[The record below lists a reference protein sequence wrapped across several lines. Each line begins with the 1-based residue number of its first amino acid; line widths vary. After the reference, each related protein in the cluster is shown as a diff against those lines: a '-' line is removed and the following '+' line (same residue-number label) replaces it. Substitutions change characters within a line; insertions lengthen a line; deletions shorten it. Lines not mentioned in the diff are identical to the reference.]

1 MNYLNDNG
9 IYQKKNKYYYHSSNR
24 VVSNRSI
31 LDRIDSIYVPP
42 AWTSVWYASS
52 PKTHIQVHGV
62 DESGKKQYI
71 LSEAHIEKS
80 KTEKYKRMKNF
91 IKDLDRFKR
100 VIRLSECGDT
110 ASTKTDTM
118 HLLFWLLMETH
129 IRVGNEMYVPES
141 YGLTTMRQK
150 HLKSESGHF
159 SFEFV
164 GKSKIIHTVAIPKR
178 FNQYMSKLILN
189 KPNHHVFWYLDGTKR
204 VPISSDEL
212 NEYLKQ
218 HMGSDYTCKDFRT
231 YSANVLFIKAFLKN
245 ECQHSNPK
253 RFVLKCIDESA
264 DQLGHSRSISRKSYI
279 SGNLLTFCI
288 DRFDQARGST
298 MERLIKVA

>member
-1 MNYLNDNG
+1 MNSLNDCG
-9 IYQKKNKYYYHSSNR
+9 IYQKTNKYYYHSTNKQ
-24 VVSNRSI
+24 VTNKSI

-42 AWTSVWYASS
+42 AWTSVWYACN
-52 PKTHIQVHGV
+52 PKSHIQVHGV
-62 DESGKKQYI
+62 DESGKRQYI
-71 LSEAHIEKS
+71 LSEEHIEKS
-80 KTEKYKRMKNF
+80 KIEKYKRMKQF

-100 VIRLSECGDT
+100 IIRLPNEPE
-110 ASTKTDTM
+110 STKTEIM

-141 YGLTTMRQK
+141 YGLTTMRQR
-150 HLKSESGHF
+150 HLVKENGTF
-159 SFEFV
+159 SFQFV
-164 GKSKIIHTVAIPKR
+164 GKSKIEHTVIIPKR

-189 KPNHHVFWYLDGTKR
+189 KPNHHLFWYSSGSKR
-204 VPISSDEL
+204 LNVSSDEL

-245 ECQHSNPK
+245 QCENTNYK

-279 SGNLLTFCI
+279 SENLLTFCI
-288 DRFDQARGST
+288 ESYDQAKRYSL
-298 MERLIKVA
+298 ERLIKIC